1 MWTHRFF
8 QLLVWLLIARV
19 IISWLPVDPYNKL
32 VRYLY
37 RFTEPMLKPL
47 RFAMVGT
54 LDFSPFLAIILLQL
68 LDRIVY
74 SGLIRLFY

>member
-1 MWTHRFF
+1 
-8 QLLVWLLIARV
+8 
-19 IISWLPVDPYNKL
+19 
-32 VRYLY
+32 
-37 RFTEPMLKPL
+37 MLKPL